1 MGATKSVSVALT
13 GSGGSG
19 VITAGNMLLDAAGKA
34 GWYGMMTRSSG
45 PQIRG
50 GEAAALIRLS
60 PDTIGSPDDA
70 FDILAALDWEN
81 VHRFSDELPLHPG
94 SLVLADPAAGETP
107 PAIAAKGA
115 RIIAVPFKEM
125 AKKIPEGRVNMVALG
140 AAAALAGLPDEAVR
154 GAVDDA
160 LRQYKPGARA
170 ASAAAVAAGRVAANG
185 LAVKRQLPSDGEVR
199 RVRWTIT
206 GNEAAGL
213 GALRGGV
220 RFVAAY
226 PITPAT
232 EILEWMTPALRDV
245 GGVLVQA
252 EDELA
257 SISMII
263 GASFGGTPA
272 LTATSGPGLALMLES
287 LGLAVASETPVVLI
301 DVMRGGPSTGIP
313 TKSEQTDLN
322 VALYGLHGE
331 APHMVVAPNSVADC
345 LFTTQWAVHLAESL
359 QTPAIVL
366 SDQFLGQA
374 RAIVDRPARAPF
386 VAERQVARNPDADY
400 RRYQVTESGVS
411 PMSLPGTR
419 GGQYT
424 ADGLEH
430 SPRGT
435 PSSQASDHGAQLD
448 KRARK
453 IERFDYGASWADI
466 EGDGDIAVV
475 TWGSTTGAVREALA
489 RAAADGLRARLVS
502 LRLLWPAQ
510 PARLA
515 AALAG
520 VKRVLVV
527 EQSHSGQFHH
537 YLRAHYDIA
546 AERRA
551 YFRPGPLPFRPA
563 EIVAELRRWSC

>member
-1 MGATKSVSVALT
+1 MGAAKSVSVALT

-34 GWYGMMTRSSG
+34 GWYGLMTRSSG

-60 PDTIGSPDDA
+60 PEPVATPDDA
-70 FDILAALDWEN
+70 FDILTALDWEN
-81 VHRFSDELPLHPG
+81 VHRFADELPLTSK
-94 SLVLADPAAGETP
+94 SLILADPAAGEMP
-107 PAIAAKGA
+107 AAIAAKGA
-115 RIIAVPFKEM
+115 RMIAVPFKEL
-125 AKKIPEGRVNMVALG
+125 AKKIPEGRPNMVGLG
-140 AAAALAGLPDEAVR
+140 AAAALAGLTDEAVQS
-154 GAVDDA
+154 AVDEA
-160 LRQYKPGARA
+160 LGKYKPAARA
-170 ASAAAVAAGRVAANG
+170 ASAAAVAAGRAAANG
-185 LAVKRQLPSDGEVR
+185 LTLDRTPPHSSDVR
-199 RVRWTIT
+199 RVRWTIS

-232 EILEWMTPALRDV
+232 EILEWMTPALREI

-257 SISMII
+257 SINMIM
-263 GASFGGTPA
+263 GASYGGTPA

-287 LGLAVASETPVVLI
+287 LGLAVASETPLVLI

-331 APHMVVAPNSVADC
+331 APHLVLAPNSVADC
-345 LFTTQWAVHLAESL
+345 LFTTQWAVHLAEAL

-374 RAIVDRPARAPF
+374 RAIIDRPSRAPF
-386 VAERQVARNPDADY
+386 AAAREVVRNPTAEY
-400 RRYQVTESGVS
+400 RRYAVSESGVS
-411 PMSLPGTR
+411 PMTLPGTR

-430 SPRGT
+430 NPRGT
-435 PSSQASDHGAQLD
+435 PSSQASDHRAQMD

-453 IERFDYGASWADI
+453 LERFDYGPTWADI
-466 EGDGDIAVV
+466 EGEGDVAVL
-475 TWGSTTGAVREALA
+475 TWGSTTGAVREALQ
-489 RAAADGLRARLVS
+489 RAAVEGLRAKLIS

-520 VKRVLVV
+520 ARRVLVV
-527 EQSHSGQFHH
+527 EQSHSGQFYR
-537 YLRAHYDIA
+537 YLRAHHDVT
-546 AERRA
+546 AEMRP

-563 EIVAELRRWSC
+563 EILAELRRWS

>member
-1 MGATKSVSVALT
+1 
-13 GSGGSG
+13 
-19 VITAGNMLLDAAGKA
+19 
-34 GWYGMMTRSSG
+34 
-45 PQIRG
+45 
-50 GEAAALIRLS
+50 
-60 PDTIGSPDDA
+60 
-70 FDILAALDWEN
+70 
-81 VHRFSDELPLHPG
+81 
-94 SLVLADPAAGETP
+94 
-107 PAIAAKGA
+107 
-115 RIIAVPFKEM
+115 
-125 AKKIPEGRVNMVALG
+125 
-140 AAAALAGLPDEAVR
+140 
-154 GAVDDA
+154 
-160 LRQYKPGARA
+160 
-170 ASAAAVAAGRVAANG
+170 VAAGREATAGLELDRG
-185 LAVKRQLPSDGEVR
+185 LAHDAAVQSL
-199 RVRWTIT
+199 RWTIS

-232 EILEWMTPALRDV
+232 EILEWMTPALREL

-257 SISMII
+257 SINMII
-263 GASFGGTPA
+263 GASYGGTPA

-287 LGLAVASETPVVLI
+287 LGLAVASETPVVVI

-331 APHMVVAPNSVADC
+331 APHIVVAPNSVADC
-345 LFTTQWAVHLAESL
+345 LFTTQWAVHLAEAT

-366 SDQFLGQA
+366 SDQLLGQA
-374 RAIVDRPARAPF
+374 RAIIDRPQRTPF
-386 VAERQVARNPDADY
+386 VAARQVARSPGADY
-400 RRYQVTESGVS
+400 RRYAVSDSGVS

-430 SPRGT
+430 NPRGT
-435 PSSQASDHGAQLD
+435 PSSQASDHRAQLD

-453 IERFDYGASWADI
+453 LALFDYGTSWADV
-466 EGDGDIAVV
+466 EGEGEVAVV

-489 RAAADGLRARLVS
+489 RAAADGARARLVS

-510 PARLA
+510 PTGLA
-515 AALAG
+515 EALAG
-520 VKRVLVV
+520 VGRVLVV
-527 EQSHSGQFHH
+527 EQSHSGQFYR

-546 AERRA
+546 AEMRPC
-551 YFRPGPLPFRPA
+551 FRPGPLPFRPA
-563 EIVAELRRWSC
+563 EILAELRRWSC